1 MSKGRQRK
9 LTFEQA
15 EAIRRLYA
23 AGRGSIR
30 DLARHFNVSR
40 SLVHKIVRGE
50 AYVKEEDE

>member
-1 MSKGRQRK
+1 MPKGRSRK